1 VTYDDFAG
9 RPFPGK
15 KPQDLVSLR
24 KNAMNRPY
32 VEYRTTLQKM
42 DYDRLLVEARDVW
55 AIDHPET
62 MQAKE
67 LIEVMVG
74 RDEDEWSRGR

>member
-1 VTYDDFAG
+1 MTYDDFAA

-15 KPQDLVSLR
+15 VSQDIVSLR
-24 KNAMNRPY
+24 KKAMNSPY
-32 VEYRTTLQKM
+32 VAYRTILNRM
-42 DYDRLLVEARDVW
+42 DYENLLIEARNIW
-55 AIDHPET
+55 AIENPET